1 MCTRTIHIND
11 KLLEQVKPVFP
22 TDDDL
27 QRWLEEQMEYVLL
40 SFSTQLKSK
49 VPCSYTDEE
58 MYAIV
63 KERLQSL
70 EKDTAELV
78 DGDEVF
84 SQIRKRYGFKTS
96 MA

>member
-11 KLLEQVKPVFP
+11 RLLEQVRPVFP

-27 QRWLEEQMEYVLL
+27 QRWLEEQMESILM
-40 SFSTQLKSK
+40 SFSAQMKPK
-49 VPCSYTDEE
+49 APCSYTDEE

-63 KERLQSL
+63 KERLQSI
-70 EKDTAELV
+70 ENGTAELV

-84 SQIRKRYGFKTS
+84 SQIRKRYGLKTS

>member
-11 KLLEQVKPVFP
+11 SLMEQVRPMFP
-22 TDDDL
+22 DDDVL
-27 QRWLEEQMEYVLL
+27 QRWLEQQMESVLMNY
-40 SFSTQLKSK
+40 SAQHKPEM
-49 VPCSYTDEE
+49 PCSYTDEE

-70 EKDTAELV
+70 ENGTAEFV
-78 DGDEVF
+78 DGEEVF
-84 SQIRKRYGFKTS
+84 SQIRERYGFEAT